1 MKKLNEIEMN
11 DTGRT
16 EVEKYVEAFMKLLQD
31 GTSTISVSGKQSAGA
46 TSIFEPMS
54 QYDEVK

>member
-1 MKKLNEIEMN
+1 MKKLNELEMN

-31 GTSTISVSGKQSAGA
+31 GTGTISVSGKQSGWCYLNFR
-46 TSIFEPMS
+46 TDVTI
-54 QYDEVK
+54 